1 MGIVPIVFSF
11 LFSLFNLLPP
21 FSPSK
26 FRAII
31 SETERI
37 IISTRKSCSLE
48 GKEKKKRKRGAPPP
62 AQEGAE
68 SRFWNEVSIRMVKS
82 RSKAERIKSKGAL
95 ALKRRSRQTK
105 ENDKRDGETETA
117 TTTTTNTAAAA
128 ALKGPKGLGKE
139 RKSRKREKFLTK
151 LVSAHNNAL
160 KAKAAIGKVSFVF
173 LSLSLSNRRR
183 DDNLGSQSLFL
194 GQRFWISGY
203 LELFETRIHHKCQ
216 SGTR

>member
-1 MGIVPIVFSF
+1 
-11 LFSLFNLLPP
+11 
-21 FSPSK
+21 
-26 FRAII
+26 
-31 SETERI
+31 
-37 IISTRKSCSLE
+37 
-48 GKEKKKRKRGAPPP
+48 
-62 AQEGAE
+62 
-68 SRFWNEVSIRMVKS
+68 MVKS

-160 KAKAAIGKVSFVF
+160 KAKAAIGKVSFVS
-173 LSLSLSNRRR
+173 LSLSLSLSLKPASRR
-183 DDNLGSQSLFL
+183 QL
-194 GQRFWISGY
+194 GQSVTIPGAEVLDFWLSG
-203 LELFETRIHHKCQ
+203 IV
-216 SGTR
+216 

>member
-1 MGIVPIVFSF
+1 
-11 LFSLFNLLPP
+11 
-21 FSPSK
+21 
-26 FRAII
+26 
-31 SETERI
+31 
-37 IISTRKSCSLE
+37 
-48 GKEKKKRKRGAPPP
+48 
-62 AQEGAE
+62 
-68 SRFWNEVSIRMVKS
+68 MVKS

-203 LELFETRIHHKCQ
+203 LELFETRIHH
-216 SGTR
+216 

>member
-1 MGIVPIVFSF
+1 
-11 LFSLFNLLPP
+11 
-21 FSPSK
+21 
-26 FRAII
+26 
-31 SETERI
+31 
-37 IISTRKSCSLE
+37 
-48 GKEKKKRKRGAPPP
+48 
-62 AQEGAE
+62 
-68 SRFWNEVSIRMVKS
+68 MVKS

-151 LVSAHNNAL
+151 LVSAQNNAL
-160 KAKAAIGKVSFVF
+160 KAKAAIGKVSFVSLS

-203 LELFETRIHHKCQ
+203 LELFETRIHH
-216 SGTR
+216 